1 MKRHVFQLI
10 QAVLYLI
17 ICINQWIL
25 NLFYKMMDL
34 SKTFRTSYQQQ

>member
-17 ICINQWIL
+17 IINQWIL